1 MQRHHALHLYARI
14 GSTLLRRTE
23 SKATVETMVKPRT
36 WVLYTLAVAFG
47 YSRRG
52 QRMHLGF

>member
-1 MQRHHALHLYARI
+1 MQRHYALHLYTRI
-14 GSTLLRRTE
+14 DSTLLRRTE
-23 SKATVETMVKPRT
+23 IKVNVETMVKPRT

-52 QRMHLGF
+52 QRVHLGF